1 MPPWA
6 LLVPPVL
13 PERTVLLVLP
23 EQQDQLG
30 SQVRQDLRERPDL
43 QEPLEQPALRVR
55 PDRRVPRVL
64 LVPLARRAS
73 KAQLVLR
80 GQPEPK
86 GQPVI
91 PDLLDRLEQLVPQEL
106 LVRPDRQA
114 QPELPEPQV
123 RLGRLDPRA

>member
-1 MPPWA
+1 M
-6 LLVPPVL
+6 
-13 PERTVLLVLP
+13 
-23 EQQDQLG
+23 
-30 SQVRQDLRERPDL
+30 
-43 QEPLEQPALRVR
+43 
-55 PDRRVPRVL
+55 L

-91 PDLLDRLEQLVPQEL
+91 PDLLDRLEQLVPREL